1 MLCNLHYLMRAF
13 THIQY
18 RHPIRAAYVNSG
30 LICKFEPRFMLTEK
44 VGVMNQSSV
53 DATAELLL
61 DPARCTRARMSSQM
75 NVKRPILLCADAVA
89 HEWRRSSPTRHG

>member
-1 MLCNLHYLMRAF
+1 MWAF
-13 THIQY
+13 TYNLGTQSERICKFRVQ
-18 RHPIRAAYVNSG
+18 
-30 LICKFEPRFMLTEK
+30 CKFEPRFMLTEK

-61 DPARCTRARMSSQM
+61 DPARCTRARMSSQI
-75 NVKRPILLCADAVA
+75 NVKRPNLLCADAVA